1 MLSRE
6 GQVDE
11 STDISDLMT
20 IFTGDNA
27 YDYHRFP
34 NVSKRKY
41 YFKVDERG
49 VKEMCDIVR
58 ELVEEES
65 REKEGIKEL
74 LIAIRLYNSDI
85 TIEEFYDYVK
95 NTETY
100 KYVAKDIVEEIF
112 NE

>member
-20 IFTGDNA
+20 IFTDDNA